1 MKNKW
6 AVVTGATSGIGRAI
20 AEKLAQNGMNVIIT
34 GRRLNRLNE
43 VANEIKTKFKVEAK
57 ILNFDIGKWSD
68 CQKNFAELA
77 PYVQNIEVLIN
88 NAGVALGF
96 EHIQDGK
103 VADWEIMIDTN
114 IKGLLYFTRL
124 IIPHMIAKN
133 SGHIINIGSVSG
145 RWTCPRGAI
154 YSATKFA
161 VRAISESMR
170 MDLQGKNIRVTN
182 IQPGMVHSEFA
193 AVRLG
198 EYAKTWNVYRGMTPL
213 SPQDIAESVSWCL
226 QRPKH
231 VNISELVIYPT
242 DQTGVGPT
250 DTYRREGAQP

>member
-6 AVVTGATSGIGRAI
+6 AVVTGATSGIGRAT
-20 AEKLAQNGMNVIIT
+20 AEKLAQDGMNVVVT
-34 GRRLNRLNE
+34 GRRLNRLIE
-43 VANEIKTKFKVEAK
+43 VANEIETKCKVETK

-77 PYVQNIEVLIN
+77 PLTQHIEVLVN

-96 EHIQDGK
+96 ENIQDGK
-103 VADWEIMIDTN
+103 VADWNAMIDTN
-114 IKGLLYFTRL
+114 INGLLYFTRL

-133 SGHIINIGSVSG
+133 SGHIVNIGSVAG

-182 IQPGMVHSEFA
+182 IQPGMVESEFA
-193 AVRLG
+193 KVRLG
-198 EYAKTWNVYRGMTPL
+198 EFAKLRNVYRGMTPL
-213 SPQDIAESVSWCL
+213 SSQDIAETISWCV

-231 VNISELVIYPT
+231 VNISELVVYPT

-250 DTYRREGAQP
+250 DTYRRESVQP